1 LLKTASASKKAIVV
15 IDISNSMVYNEF
27 ESEVDEILIG
37 YGGNRAANVL
47 DKALLEIISGQVE
60 LSGLLP
66 LQMPANM
73 ETMEV

>member
-1 LLKTASASKKAIVV
+1 
-15 IDISNSMVYNEF
+15 MVYNEF